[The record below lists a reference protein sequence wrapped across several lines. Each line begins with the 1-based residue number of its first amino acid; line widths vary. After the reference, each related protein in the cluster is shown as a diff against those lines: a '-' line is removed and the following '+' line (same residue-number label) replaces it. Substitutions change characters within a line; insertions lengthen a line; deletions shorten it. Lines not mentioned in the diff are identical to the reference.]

1 MILSQIFSLNYLK
14 FSPPHPLGLWRVFL
28 RIMKRYGYLFGV
40 ILAIE
45 DTHRDEVFIE
55 DTGEVI
61 ARNGQSLCS
70 YTELVAIAREH
81 NVNPWRLTIID
92 YDELITD
99 DGI

>member
-1 MILSQIFSLNYLK
+1 MILSQFIELPQILPST
-14 FSPPHPLGLWRVFL
+14 LGFRGGFFL

-45 DTHRDEVFIE
+45 DTHHDEVFIE
-55 DTGEVI
+55 NTGEVI